1 MAGLDADE
9 YALDELTCPIT
20 GEISLDPVLC
30 VGDGHTYERLA
41 AERWLATHA
50 TSPLTGQP
58 LEQPEGLML
67 VENHSVR
74 KQAAALVQRRPEL
87 RPTAPPAPHLD
98 PPRRRLRAARA
109 GPHRP
114 RRFGGC
120 DEKERN
126 RCGR

>member
-20 GEISLDPVLC
+20 GEIFLDPVLC

-58 LEQPEGLML
+58 LEQPEGLTL

-87 RPTAPPAPHLD
+87 LRVLHLSKHGE
-98 PPRRRLRAARA
+98 RVS
-109 GPHRP
+109 
-114 RRFGGC
+114 
-120 DEKERN
+120 DESTLDSS
-126 RCGR
+126 

>member
-20 GEISLDPVLC
+20 GEIFLDPVLC

-98 PPRRRLRAARA
+98 PSA
-109 GPHRP
+109 GASAPPVRDLIDLADS
-114 RRFGGC
+114 GDVTKKKGTL
-120 DEKERN
+120 
-126 RCGR
+126 

>member
-20 GEISLDPVLC
+20 GEIFLDPVLC

-58 LEQPEGLML
+58 LAQPEGLTL

-74 KQAAALVQRRPEL
+74 KQACALIQRRPEL
-87 RPTAPPAPHLD
+87 RPTAPPRAAPR
-98 PPRRRLRAARA
+98 PTFPERAARA

-114 RRFGGC
+114 RRAWRRAR
-120 DEKERN
+120 EKRK
-126 RCGR
+126 

>member
-20 GEISLDPVLC
+20 GEIRLDPVLC

-58 LEQPEGLML
+58 LEQPEGLTL

-87 RPTAPPAPHLD
+87 RPTAPRAAPRG
-98 PPRRRLRAARA
+98 PRRRLRAARA

-114 RRFGGC
+114 RRFGGS
-120 DEKERN
+120 DEEKRN
-126 RCGR
+126 RAS

>member
-20 GEISLDPVLC
+20 GEIFLDPVLC

-58 LEQPEGLML
+58 LEQPEGLTL

-87 RPTAPPAPHLD
+87 RPTAPPAPHLEAPAGASA
-98 PPRRRLRAARA
+98 PPVRDLIDLADS
-109 GPHRP
+109 GI
-114 RRFGGC
+114 
-120 DEKERN
+120 
-126 RCGR
+126 